1 MSDASSPHNV
11 RWQDT
16 VAIVD
21 VKGDIDLSTSREFQ
35 ECMLTLL
42 DKSPSRVVVNL
53 AAVPYMDSSGIA
65 SLVKVFSRARKRE
78 IQVVLAALNDRTR
91 GLLEITRL
99 DTVFDIRATVEE
111 ALS

>member
-1 MSDASSPHNV
+1 MSDSSSPHNV

-35 ECMLTLL
+35 ECMLALL
-42 DKSPSRVVVNL
+42 DQSPSRVVVNL
-53 AAVPYMDSSGIA
+53 ADVPYMDSSGIA

-78 IQVVLAALNDRTR
+78 ISVVLSALNDRTR